1 MPGGDGA
8 KAHFISFNNRYPSL
22 ESDGNEFEYCSFGLH
37 VPIAIGIRTFP
48 TQKTIFAAMNIL
60 ILGSG
65 GRESAFAWKL
75 SQSPKCSQL
84 FIAPGNAGTG
94 QYGTNINVKANDF
107 EGIKQAVINNNINL
121 VLVGPEEPLVKGI
134 HDFFLADEQLKGVP
148 VIGPQREGAQLE
160 GSKDFSKQ
168 FMVRN
173 GIPAAASK
181 TFTRGTL
188 QEGFEYL
195 ATAGLP
201 VVLKADGLAAGK
213 GVLICTSLQEAQQE
227 LIEMLTEAKFGDA
240 SSKVVVEQFLQGIEL
255 SVFVLT
261 DGTHYK
267 ILPGAKDYKR
277 IGEGDTG
284 LNTGG
289 MGAVSPVHFADAAFM
304 QKVEERVIIPTIEGL
319 KKENIPYKGFIFIG
333 LMNCGGDPYMI
344 EYNCRMGD
352 PETESVMMRINS
364 DLVDLLSGVAE
375 GNLDTKELIISDK
388 TAATVVMVAGGYP
401 GEYLKDKT
409 ISGIEN
415 VRESQVF
422 HAGTYLD
429 GESIKTSGGRVLAV
443 TSLQDDL
450 FTAVQQATAD
460 AARIYYD
467 GMYFRKDIGFDLL

>member
-1 MPGGDGA
+1 
-8 KAHFISFNNRYPSL
+8 
-22 ESDGNEFEYCSFGLH
+22 
-37 VPIAIGIRTFP
+37 
-48 TQKTIFAAMNIL
+48 MNIL

-75 SQSPKCSQL
+75 SQSPKCGQL

-94 QYGTNINVKANDF
+94 QYGTNLNVKVNDF
-107 EGIKQAVINNNINL
+107 EGVKQAVLNNKVDL

-134 HDFFLADEQLKGVP
+134 HDFFLADEQLRDVP

-173 GIPAAASK
+173 NIPAAASK
-181 TFTRGTL
+181 TFTRDTM

-195 ATAGLP
+195 ATIGLP
-201 VVLKADGLAAGK
+201 IVLKADGLAAGK
-213 GVLICTSLQEAQQE
+213 GVLICLTVVEAQQE
-227 LIEMLTEAKFGDA
+227 LIEMLTEAKFGEA

-255 SVFVLT
+255 SVFVLS
-261 DGTHYK
+261 DGNNYK
-267 ILPGAKDYKR
+267 ILPSAKDYKR

-289 MGAVSPVHFADAAFM
+289 MGSVSPVPFASEEFL
-304 QKVEERVIIPTIEGL
+304 QKVEQRIIIPTINGL
-319 KKENIPYKGFIFIG
+319 KQEGIPYKGFIFIG

-352 PETESVMMRINS
+352 PETESVIMRIES
-364 DLVDLLSGVAE
+364 DLVDLLQGVAE
-375 GNLDTKELIISDK
+375 GNLDEKELIISGK
-388 TAATVVMVAGGYP
+388 VAATVVMVAGGYP

-409 ISGIEN
+409 IAGIEN
-415 VRESQVF
+415 VRDSQVF

-429 GESIKTSGGRVLAV
+429 AENIKTSGGRVLAI
-443 TSLQDDL
+443 TSLQDNL
-450 FTAVQQATAD
+450 FDALQQATAD
-460 AARIYYD
+460 ASRIYYD